1 MDIIHAA
8 ELNNEALQLVEKGN
22 LEAAERKHLAALEL
36 KMNSNFRTDI
46 GVALTKNG
54 LGELYLKM
62 GKLEQAQELFE
73 YSYAVRNRKYFFSC
87 IDYARSNYL
96 IEARNDFDAACTA
109 DNLGRLYEMKG
120 DMKKAREWRTM
131 KAPDRM
137 ICTYFEVRSLH

>member
-73 YSYAVRNRKYFFSC
+73 YSYAVRNRKYFFFL
-87 IDYARSNYL
+87 YRL
-96 IEARNDFDAACTA
+96 CT
-109 DNLGRLYEMKG
+109 
-120 DMKKAREWRTM
+120 
-131 KAPDRM
+131 
-137 ICTYFEVRSLH
+137 V